1 MRPILL
7 LLMPLNQPIQK
18 RYFSISEVAKMLDV
32 KPSLLR
38 FWEKE
43 FKQIQPK
50 TNARGKRAY
59 KQDDIDVIRRI
70 YDLVKVQGLTL
81 EGARK
86 ALTSRKGEASERG
99 KAAALAAQAA
109 QQSSS
114 VASDAKVKERDE
126 AVAKLK
132 RIRQKLL
139 EARAALQG

>member
-1 MRPILL
+1 
-7 LLMPLNQPIQK
+7 
-18 RYFSISEVAKMLDV
+18 MLDV

-59 KQDDIDVIRRI
+59 KQEDIDVIRRI

-86 ALTSRKGEASERG
+86 ALKARKGESSERG
-99 KAAALAAQAA
+99 KAAAQAVAQAK
-109 QQSSS
+109 QTS
-114 VASDAKVKERDE
+114 VPAPSADVQTREE
-126 AVAKLK
+126 AVTKLK
-132 RIRQKLL
+132 QIRRKLL
-139 EARAALQG
+139 EARASLQA

>member
-1 MRPILL
+1 
-7 LLMPLNQPIQK
+7 MPLNQPIQK

-43 FKQIQPK
+43 FKEIAPK

-81 EGARK
+81 EGTRK
-86 ALTSRKGEASERG
+86 ALRSRKGASSERG
-99 KAAALAAQAA
+99 KAAAHAVQAAKAAPAPIADDRSEERAQAV
-109 QQSSS
+109 S
-114 VASDAKVKERDE
+114 
-126 AVAKLK
+126 KLK
-132 RIRQKLL
+132 QIRQKLL
-139 EARAALQG
+139 EARASLQG

>member
-1 MRPILL
+1 
-7 LLMPLNQPIQK
+7 MPLNQPIQK

-59 KQDDIDVIRRI
+59 KQEDIDVIRRI

-86 ALTSRKGEASERG
+86 ALKARKGASSERG
-99 KAAALAAQAA
+99 KAAAQAAAQAK
-109 QQSSS
+109 Q
-114 VASDAKVKERDE
+114 ASAATPSPDVQTREE
-126 AVAKLK
+126 AVMKLK
-132 RIRQKLL
+132 QIRRKLL
-139 EARAALQG
+139 EARASLQA

>member
-114 VASDAKVKERDE
+114 VASDAKIKERDE

>member
-1 MRPILL
+1 
-7 LLMPLNQPIQK
+7 MPVNQNIQK
-18 RYFSISEVAKMLDV
+18 RYFSISEVAKLLDV

-38 FWEKE
+38 FWERE

-86 ALTSRKGEASERG
+86 ALTSRKGEVSERG
-99 KAAALAAQAA
+99 KAAALAAIAA
-109 QQSSS
+109 QHSQ
-114 VASDAKVKERDE
+114 VKEQKAEVAERAE

-132 RIRQKLL
+132 RIRQKIL
-139 EARAALQG
+139 EARATLQE

>member
-1 MRPILL
+1 
-7 LLMPLNQPIQK
+7 MPLNQPIQK

-59 KQDDIDVIRRI
+59 KQEDIDIIRRI
-70 YDLVKVQGLTL
+70 YELVKVQGLTL

-86 ALTSRKGEASERG
+86 ALTARKGASSERG
-99 KAAALAAQAA
+99 KAAAQAVAQAK
-109 QQSSS
+109 QSANLGPSL
-114 VASDAKVKERDE
+114 DAKTREE
-126 AVAKLK
+126 ALVKLK
-132 RIRQKLL
+132 QIRRKLL
-139 EARAALQG
+139 EARASLQA